1 MLKSLEAGRANEVL
15 REAKLFQLQRPT
27 VKIFSVLNTCI
38 KIILNKGE
46 KASRDTLKYQD
57 AIIIIKERWGLRT
70 KPLPFSVFT
79 YRTGQQVKPRGTR

>member
-1 MLKSLEAGRANEVL
+1 MLKRFEAGRANEVL

-27 VKIFSVLNTCI
+27 VKIFSVLNSACI

-57 AIIIIKERWGLRT
+57 VIIIIKEGWCLWT
-70 KPLPFSVFT
+70 KTLPFSDVT
-79 YRTGQQVKPRGTR
+79 YRTGRQVKPRG